1 MAASP
6 EMTEEAIE
14 RGYNNRAAVPDH
26 QRWLDEWV
34 ARSERARQTLR
45 PSIDVRYG
53 TAPKETLDL
62 FLPPEPARG
71 TLVFIHGGWWRSLDK
86 SDYAFVAPVFVAAGF
101 AVAMVNYDLCPGA
114 TIATAV
120 EQCRHAVSWLVREG
134 PERGAPMP
142 VVIGGH
148 SAGGHLTAMMYATDW
163 RAHGLSDTPF
173 VGGVSLSGVHDL
185 APLVRFSHNVDF
197 KLDDAEAR
205 RMSPVA
211 EQPRSDAPLLIAV
224 GADETSEFVR
234 QSDVLWNA
242 WPRNHPPGRSAP
254 LRIVGRQHYS
264 VVLDYAEPESALA
277 KATLAL
283 FPH

>member
-1 MAASP
+1 
-6 EMTEEAIE
+6 MTEEAIE

-242 WPRNHPPGRSAP
+242 WPRNHPPGRGAP
-254 LRIVGRQHYS
+254 LRIAGRQHYS

>member
-242 WPRNHPPGRSAP
+242 WPRNHPPGHSAP
-254 LRIVGRQHYS
+254 LRIAGRQHYS